1 MTRRSYSTTI
11 AGKTLSVEV
20 GKFAPLTDASCLVS
34 YEQTQILVHATS
46 AEPREGIDFFP
57 LSCDF
62 EEKLYSVGRIPGGYM
77 KREGRPTEKAV
88 LASRLIDRPIRPLFD
103 SDYKNDLQI
112 IAQVMSIDHECSA
125 EIVAI
130 IGASIALSLAKK
142 VPFKGPIGAV
152 QLGYL
157 NEELIINP
165 TEKEIESSLLNLIVA
180 GTKDAVMMV
189 EAEANMLSEEI
200 VLNAILKGHDEI
212 KNIVEFIEE
221 IVQDQNIVKDEFV
234 KTQRNIELENRI
246 VELSK
251 EKIEYVFTNIFE
263 KEQRALKLEEIK
275 EELLNVLEEEFEE
288 LEDFSYFFKNLQK
301 KVMRTNIIEKDLR
314 PDGRGLKDIRNIES
328 EISLIKRTHGSGYFV
343 RGLTSALSLTTL
355 GALGEAQR
363 LDGIE
368 IEESKRFM
376 HHYNFPQFSVGETG
390 PMRGPNRRAIGHG
403 ALGEKALKAVIP
415 SEDDFPYA
423 IRVVSEVLSSNGST
437 SQASICA
444 SILSMLDAGVPL
456 KDSVSGIAMGLIKEG
471 DKVKILSDIQGIEDF
486 LGDMDFK
493 VAGTKDGI
501 TAIQMDIK
509 IDGIDEFILRNALE
523 QARVGRLHILEKMN
537 ETISKPNEL
546 NEYAPRVYILHVDP
560 DKIRDII
567 GTGGKVITKI
577 TVENDVKID
586 IDDDGKVVIT
596 AESEEGG
603 LNAKKTIEEIV
614 REIEVGEVFNA
625 KIVRIAKF
633 GVFVQLTP
641 SHEAL
646 CHISEL
652 TVERLDRVE
661 SKFKEG
667 DYIDVKIIEK
677 DSDNKLSAS
686 RKALLVEKNKEEQAE
701 LTKNIKV
708 GDIYTTRI
716 ERITKFGAFVSLTPQ
731 VDGLCHI
738 SELTAKRLKRVEDE
752 FKVGDQIV
760 VKVISV
766 EDGKIGVSRKALLL
780 EDENES

>member
-20 GKFAPLTDASCLVS
+20 GKFALLTDASCLVS